1 MNDFKW
7 FDFESYP
14 FSERFP
20 GNFSWIAGLKEWDTG
35 VRQFPFN
42 NPDDALLWLDAIRTA
57 QTKPSSRLCP
67 RVFLSHRQSDKDV
80 ALRVAYLSWS
90 KGFDFWIDVIDLDP
104 ATNAQIKRLE
114 ASIGRPLNLSEKAIL
129 IAAIIEMALLNCTH
143 VIAVMT
149 GATAGSQ
156 WVPYE
161 YGRVKEARV
170 RSSRVACW
178 WDSTSLRLGDLPE
191 YLHLSQMNKNEAEVL
206 HWLQDEMKL
215 HIGKGNACSGKPR
228 GVWAGAIPAPLP
240 TG

>member
-14 FSERFP
+14 FAERFP
-20 GNFSWIAGLKEWDTG
+20 GNFSWIAGLPEWDAG
-35 VRQFPFN
+35 LRRFPFN
-42 NPDDALLWLDAIRTA
+42 NPDDALIWLDAIRTA
-57 QTKPSSRLCP
+57 RPTQSAMLCP
-67 RVFLSHRQSDKDV
+67 RVFVSHRQSDKDV

-104 ATNAQIKRLE
+104 ARNAQVRRLE
-114 ASIGRPLNLSEKAIL
+114 ASLGRPLNYLEKSIL

-143 VIAVMT
+143 VIALMT
-149 GATAGSQ
+149 VNTAGSQ

-161 YGRVKEARV
+161 YGRVKEARI

-178 WDSTSLRLGDLPE
+178 WDSTALRLGDLPE
-191 YLHLSQMNKNEAEVL
+191 YLHLSQMNKNEAEIL
-206 HWLQDEMKL
+206 DWLQDAMNQHKR
-215 HIGKGNACSGKPR
+215 KGNACSGAPR
-228 GVWAGAIPAPLP
+228 GAWVGATPAPLP